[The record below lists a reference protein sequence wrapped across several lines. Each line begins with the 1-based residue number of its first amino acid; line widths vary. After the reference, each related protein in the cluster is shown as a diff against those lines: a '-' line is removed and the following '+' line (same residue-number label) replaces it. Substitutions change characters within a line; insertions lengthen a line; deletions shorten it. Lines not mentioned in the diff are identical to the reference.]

1 MVKCKLEQFANYSK
15 ITIYQLFYKKSARLE
30 QIKGFKLPSLLFTV
44 GTRIVDS
51 AHPLFGE
58 VDVYPREQQEAFL

>member
-1 MVKCKLEQFANYSK
+1 MERLKLEELIKCFK
-15 ITIYQLFYKKSARLE
+15 MGIYQLFCKKSARLD
-30 QIKGFKLPSLLFTV
+30 QIKGFKSTGLLFTL
-44 GTRIVDS
+44 GGRIVDS